1 MLSQGEVRY
10 HHHQYRQGI
19 SDVLTWLG
27 SYSLSGV
34 QEKKKKKKMLHVC
47 CWGGRALFVG
57 VDSDYVLLICF
68 LFLSF

>member
-34 QEKKKKKKMLHVC
+34 QEKKKKKKEDAPCLLLGRKSFVC
-47 CWGGRALFVG
+47 R
-57 VDSDYVLLICF
+57 Y
-68 LFLSF
+68 